1 MPDTWRCECG
11 YTNLGSK
18 TCLVCR
24 RPRQAVPPARPEPVD
39 DAAVGVDRPQRQEGQ
54 ERQPPRQRSQRQQ
67 PKQGQQRPL
76 KARSAKK
83 AAPRKRAD

>member
-24 RPRQAVPPARPEPVD
+24 RPRQAVPPTAPEARIDES
-39 DAAVGVDRPQRQEGQ
+39 
-54 ERQPPRQRSQRQQ
+54 PPPAEQVIVE
-67 PKQGQQRPL
+67 KE
-76 KARSAKK
+76 AFVEKK
-83 AAPRKRAD
+83 AARPKAAAKKRPARKKAT

>member
-24 RPRQAVPPARPEPVD
+24 RPRHALPPPAPEAHIDEP
-39 DAAVGVDRPQRQEGQ
+39 
-54 ERQPPRQRSQRQQ
+54 PPRVEQKPVEKNPAQ
-67 PKQGQQRPL
+67 KRPV
-76 KARSAKK
+76 KAKPVAKK
-83 AAPRKRAD
+83 QAAKAKAVAKKRPARKKTT

>member
-24 RPRQAVPPARPEPVD
+24 RPRQAVPPTAPEARIDES
-39 DAAVGVDRPQRQEGQ
+39 
-54 ERQPPRQRSQRQQ
+54 PP
-67 PKQGQQRPL
+67 P
-76 KARSAKK
+76 AEEVIVEKK
-83 AAPRKRAD
+83 AARPKAAAKKRPARKKAT

>member
-24 RPRQAVPPARPEPVD
+24 RPRQAVPPPEPEARID
-39 DAAVGVDRPQRQEGQ
+39 EPPPPAAPEKS
-54 ERQPPRQRSQRQQ
+54 PA
-67 PKQGQQRPL
+67 
-76 KARSAKK
+76 KAKPAAKK
-83 AAPRKRAD
+83 RPVRKKAT

>member
-24 RPRQAVPPARPEPVD
+24 RPRQAVPPPRPEPVD
-39 DAAVGVDRPQRQEGQ
+39 DAPAEEPEEVALAKKPA
-54 ERQPPRQRSQRQQ
+54 
-67 PKQGQQRPL
+67 KRPL
-76 KARSAKK
+76 KARAATKK
-83 AAPRKRAD
+83 RPVRKRRD

>member
-24 RPRQAVPPARPEPVD
+24 RPRQAVPPPAPEARIDEPPP
-39 DAAVGVDRPQRQEGQ
+39 AAEKKPAKAKSAATKRP
-54 ERQPPRQRSQRQQ
+54 
-67 PKQGQQRPL
+67 
-76 KARSAKK
+76 ARKK
-83 AAPRKRAD
+83 AT

>member
-24 RPRQAVPPARPEPVD
+24 RPRQAVPPPAPEATID
-39 DAAVGVDRPQRQEGQ
+39 E
-54 ERQPPRQRSQRQQ
+54 PPHA
-67 PKQGQQRPL
+67 PPEKPEKVEKKTAKRPL
-76 KARSAKK
+76 KASTTPAKNRPVRKK
-83 AAPRKRAD
+83 AT